1 MRPLRSAD
9 HVNLPT
15 LSQIGELYADLIHAH
30 AGLSPCVIV
39 GYSFFGKV
47 AFEAAHAL
55 QRDGG
60 NVAHIILIDAFNWTD
75 ARPGWRQSLQWIWR
89 GGAAERD
96 NDITY
101 LKKSAARLRDCWRLL
116 RWLIGRIPDKVKQR
130 GLMLLHPASGYFDDE
145 GQSVEVL
152 DLYQFA
158 GLIRK
163 PPDRR
168 PLKARGLLFRAEY
181 PGEKILPGH
190 DFTNGWGGLFAR
202 GLEIV
207 HMAGSH
213 LTIVR
218 DRGAGE
224 AIGRQIN
231 AVLDRFD
238 FSNDEVE
245 GTNKRVVK
253 PVEFE
258 DAKTLRSTGSVGTK
272 LIDTEELL

>member
-1 MRPLRSAD
+1 MRSLRSAD
-9 HVNLPT
+9 KVNVPT
-15 LSQIGELYADLIHAH
+15 LSQISALYADLIHAH
-30 AGLSPCVIV
+30 AGSSPCVIV

-60 NVAHIILIDAFNWTD
+60 NIAYVILIDAFNWTA

-89 GGAAERD
+89 GGATEKD
-96 NDITY
+96 KNVTY
-101 LKKSAARLRDCWRLL
+101 LNKSAGRLRDCWRLL

-145 GQSVEVL
+145 GQSVEVVE
-152 DLYQFA
+152 LYQFA

-163 PPDRR
+163 PPDPR
-168 PLKARGLLFRAEY
+168 PLEAHGLLFRAKF
-181 PGEKILPGH
+181 PGETILPGH
-190 DFTNGWGGLFAR
+190 DFTNGWGGSFAQ

-207 HMAGSH
+207 NMSGSH
-213 LTIVR
+213 LGIVR

-224 AIGRQIN
+224 VIGRQIN

-238 FSNDEVE
+238 FGNAEVE
-245 GTNKRVVK
+245 GSNQRMVE

-258 DAKTLRSTGSVGTK
+258 DANTPTR
-272 LIDTEELL
+272 